1 VLPLVLL
8 LHLAFEF
15 EGLSMNVRNI
25 TIDREVGCG
34 GVEIAAQLARRLGWK
49 LIDKSLI
56 FDIAKIAHVD
66 VEAVKKLDEHP
77 DPLLTRV
84 SRLFWGGGAERG
96 IANTDCFDCRK
107 MTELTHSVFLKAAD
121 EGHRVIVGRGAPYH
135 LAGRDDTFHVF
146 LYAPREFKIQ
156 RVRQYC
162 TCQSHAEQVIDTADR
177 ERAAFIKQHFHID
190 WPERHVYHL
199 MVNTS
204 LGEETAIDTILDASG
219 AERLKPVL
227 VK

>member
-1 VLPLVLL
+1 M
-8 LHLAFEF
+8 
-15 EGLSMNVRNI
+15 SIRNI
-25 TIDREVGCG
+25 TIDREIGCG
-34 GVEIAAQLARRLGWK
+34 GVEIAAQLARRLNWK
-49 LIDKSLI
+49 LIDKCLI
-56 FDIAKIAHVD
+56 VDIARMANVD

-96 IANTDCFDCRK
+96 VLGTDHFDCKK

-146 LYAPREFKIQ
+146 LYAPRDFKIQ
-156 RVRQYC
+156 RVRKYC
-162 TCQSHAEQVIDTADR
+162 TCREHAEQVIDTADR

-199 MVNTS
+199 MLNTTI
-204 LGEETAIDTILDASG
+204 GEDAVVDMILRA
-219 AERLKPVL
+219 AQVEEPQPVL
-227 VK
+227 VS